1 MKFKELPKFWKRMV
15 IILAVWIGLMVVGFI
30 GFQGFLT
37 GMRAES
43 AAARAAVRKPDSE
56 LIGTRFEIAREGKP
70 SVELILHIPENN
82 GGEKLP
88 VIFNLHGGGFS
99 LGDASEMDSQC
110 AHWAE
115 DWGAIIVSVNYTK
128 ADVKPISY
136 GVQETVDTILYFAR
150 HAEEYNADITKFSTI
165 GHSAGGYYAA
175 KTAIALATQDFPLAA
190 QILVCPWTSGLP
202 SQVSSSVAPALFIL
216 GGADPISQRTP
227 AYQQVLRNAGVA
239 IEVKEYEGGTHPF
252 ISTPYPEL
260 SAGFT
265 EEERAEFITDEQ
277 KALAV
282 QAEQDIGDWL
292 ASLYQGIA
300 PNN

>member
-1 MKFKELPKFWKRMV
+1 MKFKELPKFWKRTV
-15 IILAVWIGLMVVGFI
+15 IVLIVWTGLMTAGLA
-30 GFQGFLT
+30 GFQGYLT
-37 GMRAES
+37 GMRSDS

-56 LIGTRFEIAREGKP
+56 LIGTRFEMTREGKP
-70 SVELILHIPENN
+70 PVELILHIPENS
-82 GGEKLP
+82 GDEKLP
-88 VIFNLHGGGFS
+88 VIFNLHGGGFM
-99 LGDASEMDSQC
+99 LGDASEMDTQC

-136 GVQETVDTILYFAR
+136 GVQETVDTVLYFAQ
-150 HAEEYNADITKFSTI
+150 HAEEYGADATKFSVI
-165 GHSAGGYYAA
+165 GQSAGAHYAA
-175 KTAIALATQDFPLAA
+175 RAAIALAAEDFPLAA

-202 SQVSSSVAPALFIL
+202 NEVNSSVAPALFIL

-227 AYQQVLRNAGVA
+227 AYQQVLRDSGVA

-277 KALAV
+277 KALAT
-282 QAEQDIGDWL
+282 QAEQDIKDWL
-292 ASLYQGIA
+292 ISLYRG
-300 PNN
+300 

>member
-1 MKFKELPKFWKRMV
+1 MKFKELPKFWRRTV
-15 IILAVWIGLMVVGFI
+15 IILIIWIGLMAAGFV

-37 GMRAES
+37 GMRSES

-56 LIGTRFEIAREGKP
+56 LIGTRFEMTREGQP
-70 SVELILHIPENN
+70 SVELILHIPENS
-82 GGEKLP
+82 GSKKLP

-99 LGDASEMDSQC
+99 LGDASEMDTQC

-115 DWGAIIVSVNYTK
+115 DWDAIIVSVNYTK

-136 GVQETVDTILYFAR
+136 GVQETVGTVLYFAQ
-150 HAEEYNADITKFSTI
+150 HAEEYGADVTKFSVI
-165 GHSAGGYYAA
+165 GHSAGGHYAA
-175 KTAIALATQDFPLAA
+175 RTAIALAAQDFPLAA

-202 SQVSSSVAPALFIL
+202 DGVSSSVAPALFIL

-227 AYQQVLRNAGVA
+227 TYQQVLRDSGVT

-265 EEERAEFITDEQ
+265 EAERAEFITDEQ
-277 KALAV
+277 KALAA
-282 QAEQDIGDWL
+282 QAEQDIKDWL
-292 ASLYQGIA
+292 LLLYQEID
-300 PNN
+300 PKN